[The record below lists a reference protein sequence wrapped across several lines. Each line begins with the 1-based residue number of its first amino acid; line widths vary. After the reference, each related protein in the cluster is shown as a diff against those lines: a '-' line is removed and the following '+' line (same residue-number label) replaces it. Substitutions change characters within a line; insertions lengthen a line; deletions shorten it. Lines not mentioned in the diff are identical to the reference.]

1 MKKDTTPITVPIKI
15 IPDSERVEVKDIF
28 SKIDEYEASIAQ
40 EEPET
45 VIKPIPTDPLKPNE
59 IFSNSKIISEETT
72 EEIVKKIF
80 DEKYNQLN
88 IGKESIAP
96 AAIERPKT
104 SWLWIKNSNGES
116 SASITFL
123 YIAFWITTAMF
134 ILGHIGEINI
144 GDAKIAFNEFDSTAA
159 AVYYVPLMML
169 YFKRR
174 EFESDKPGRPGL
186 LELALTRDNQR
197 RNDQDTHGN

>member
-1 MKKDTTPITVPIKI
+1 MSRNNTEITVPTRA

-28 SKIDEYEASIAQ
+28 SKIDEYEASLPQSAPA

-45 VIKPIPTDPLKPNE
+45 VVKPVPLDTVVNDPVSTPTPEPT
-59 IFSNSKIISEETT
+59 ETT
-72 EEIVKKIF
+72 EEIVRRL
-80 DEKYNQLN
+80 LN
-88 IGKESIAP
+88 EERDILDSTCQEP
-96 AAIERPKT
+96 VTIERPKT
-104 SWLWIKNSNGES
+104 SWFWIKNSNGES

-123 YIAFWITTAMF
+123 YIAFWVTTVMF

-144 GDAKIAFNEFDSTAA
+144 GDKNITFNQFDSTAA
-159 AVYYVPLMML
+159 AVYYIPLMML

-186 LELALTRDNQR
+186 LELALTKNNQ
-197 RNDQDTHGN
+197 NNNGQ